1 MSDRPTPE
9 TDALEQKQASEGCP
23 QWNDMMRW
31 VREHAAL
38 ARKLERERD
47 EAREVLREIEDKMC
61 VQLRGHPE
69 SKLWGDAGLI
79 AATMRCVD
87 ALDVVTEQRDEALE
101 KYDLEAVEHMLAIN
115 KLCNERDILRLD
127 AQKED
132 EHHDRM
138 VGELERV
145 YAERDDALNQI
156 QGWENKWKVAVD
168 MAAIAENKVS
178 NLEDQLDLAM
188 KVIKRL
194 EANQP

>member
-1 MSDRPTPE
+1 MTGNITPE
-9 TDALEQKQASEGCP
+9 TDAELYPMNGVDIVWP
-23 QWNDMMRW
+23 DF
-31 VREHAAL
+31 

-47 EAREVLREIEDKMC
+47 GAR
-61 VQLRGHPE
+61 
-69 SKLWGDAGLI
+69 
-79 AATMRCVD
+79 
-87 ALDVVTEQRDEALE
+87 E
-101 KYDLEAVEHMLAIN
+101 KYDLEAVEHMLATN
-115 KLCNERDILRLD
+115 KLCNEREILRLD
-127 AQKED
+127 AQKEA

-138 VGELERV
+138 VRELERI
-145 YAERDDALNQI
+145 YTERDDALNQI

>member
-1 MSDRPTPE
+1 MSERPTPE
-9 TDALEQKQASEGCP
+9 TDALVP
-23 QWNDMMRW
+23 QFLNGGEIPDIFA
-31 VREHAAL
+31 HC
-38 ARKLERERD
+38 RKLEQERD
-47 EAREVLREIEDKMC
+47 EAR
-61 VQLRGHPE
+61 
-69 SKLWGDAGLI
+69 
-79 AATMRCVD
+79 
-87 ALDVVTEQRDEALE
+87 E

-132 EHHDRM
+132 QHHDRM

-168 MAAIAENKVS
+168 IAAIAENKVS